1 MWPQVMTPAV
11 GQKGSEG
18 VGWGVLG
25 NFKCVVKGVRGRGES
40 EKVMFESRP
49 EGFQLSPWG

>member
-1 MWPQVMTPAV
+1 MCPQVMTPAV

-18 VGWGVLG
+18 VGWGGWG

-40 EKVMFESRP
+40 EKVMFESKP